1 MMTKNKYTGPMQP
14 AAGLEKYGQKVL
26 LPDKGFSLH
35 IYEAGKRDAPALLL
49 IHGLGDEADSWRHV
63 ITPLAGSHRVIA
75 VDLPG
80 FGRSDP
86 SPEPYRASFYSS
98 SILSLM
104 DTLNIPSAVLVGSSM
119 GAMISHRIALE
130 HPERVIGL
138 VLVDGSLVLKEQ
150 SGTGEVLLF
159 AVPFLGEW
167 RYNRLRRDPDKAYQ
181 TLQGYYA
188 DLDRLPEA
196 DRAFL
201 YQRVNERVWSD
212 SQRDAYLS
220 TLRQMVRA
228 TILHPE
234 VDLDDRI
241 KADQTPLLII
251 WGEQDFIM
259 PMVNG
264 KALAQMRPNAEFISI
279 PGAGH
284 LPHQEKPS
292 QFLDALRSFLGEL
305 YRPN

>member
-1 MMTKNKYTGPMQP
+1 MHPSYSSFTDLVT
-14 AAGLEKYGQKVL
+14 
-26 LPDKGFSLH
+26 SS
-35 IYEAGKRDAPALLL
+35 
-49 IHGLGDEADSWRHV
+49 DSWRHV

-86 SPEPYRASFYSS
+86 SKEPYTTSFYTS

-104 DTLNIPSAVLVGSSM
+104 DSLSISSAVLVGSSL
-119 GAMISHRIALE
+119 GGMISHRIALE
-130 HPERVIGL
+130 NPGRVDGL

-150 SGTGEVLLF
+150 SGAGEVLLF

-167 RYNRLRRDPDKAYQ
+167 RYNRLRRNPDKAYQ
-181 TLQGYYA
+181 TLRSYYA

-201 YQRVNERVWSD
+201 YKRVNERVWSD

-228 TILHPE
+228 TILQPGK
-234 VDLDDRI
+234 DLDERI

-259 PMVNG
+259 PIANG
-264 KALAQMRPNAEFISI
+264 EALAKMRPNAEFIRI

-292 QFLDALRSFLGEL
+292 LFLDALHPFLGNL
-305 YRPN
+305 SRLN